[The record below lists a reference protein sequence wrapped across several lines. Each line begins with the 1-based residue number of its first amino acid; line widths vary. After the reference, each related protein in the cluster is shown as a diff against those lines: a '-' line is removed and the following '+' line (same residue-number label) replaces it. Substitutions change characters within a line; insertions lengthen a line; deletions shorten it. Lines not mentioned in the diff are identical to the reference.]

1 MIVGVLARI
10 ILAMYVDDVNVDVSV
25 DVATRI
31 SSLVAVATAIPPT
44 STSCS
49 WAE

>member
-10 ILAMYVDDVNVDVSV
+10 ILAMYVDDVNVDV
-25 DVATRI
+25 ATRR
-31 SSLVAVATAIPPT
+31 SSCLVATAITPT
-44 STSCS
+44 NTSCS